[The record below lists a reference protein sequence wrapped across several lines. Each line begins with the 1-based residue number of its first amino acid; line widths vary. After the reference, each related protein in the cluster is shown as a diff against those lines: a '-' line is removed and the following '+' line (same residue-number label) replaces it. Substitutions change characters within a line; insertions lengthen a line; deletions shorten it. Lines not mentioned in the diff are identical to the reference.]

1 VIIGAPGLFWEILV
15 GRFSLN
21 FHLVFWGLYRESAVE
36 MAAGF
41 LKSMKTARIHT
52 SDIIAE
58 FAALG
63 TNEEYEAVLS
73 RMIKQIEDMEN
84 EKGIEYNKTPKV
96 GERYMHANLFDKQ
109 IWTVRHV
116 TGQTPGFPVST
127 SDVLVLITRK
137 GRSVPGGVE
146 YLVLPVVVFLEDFEQ
161 VTD

>member
-1 VIIGAPGLFWEILV
+1 
-15 GRFSLN
+15 
-21 FHLVFWGLYRESAVE
+21 

-41 LKSMKTARIHT
+41 LKSMKTARIYT
-52 SDIIAE
+52 SDVLAE

-96 GERYMHANLFDKQ
+96 GERYMHANLMDQ
-109 IWTVRHV
+109 RIWTVRHI
-116 TGQTPGFPVST
+116 TGQTSGFPVNAADAMVT
-127 SDVLVLITRK
+127 LNRK
-137 GRSVPGGVE
+137 GRNVPGGIE
-146 YLVLPVVVFLEDFEQ
+146 YLVLPVVVFLEDFDQ

>member
-1 VIIGAPGLFWEILV
+1 
-15 GRFSLN
+15 
-21 FHLVFWGLYRESAVE
+21 

-63 TNEEYEAVLS
+63 TNEEYEAVLA

-96 GERYMHANLFDKQ
+96 GEKYRHLNLLDKS

-116 TGQTPGFPVST
+116 TGQTPGFPT
-127 SDVLVLITRK
+127 AGNDLLVTLNRK

-146 YLVLPVVVFLEDFEQ
+146 YLVLPVAVFLEDFEQ

>member
-1 VIIGAPGLFWEILV
+1 
-15 GRFSLN
+15 
-21 FHLVFWGLYRESAVE
+21 

-41 LKSMKTARIHT
+41 LKSMKTAQSYE

-63 TNEEYEAVLS
+63 TEKSYEVVLS

-96 GERYMHANLFDKQ
+96 GERYMHANLLAKS

-116 TGQTPGFPVST
+116 TGQTPGFPT
-127 SDVLVLITRK
+127 SAADAMVTLNRK